1 VENLLLYFLIFIGG
15 ALTSSLLS
23 YILTFG
29 YSILTMKKTVFDCL
43 LVIARNVQAAY
54 DIHELKNL
62 ALEIAGKDEKFI
74 DFQKKL
80 DQKELKSLKN
90 TIIRNFINSVPPK
103 YDNIIPFS
111 DWDSAML
118 YLETE
123 IKTRGKNNE

>member
-1 VENLLLYFLIFIGG
+1 
-15 ALTSSLLS
+15 
-23 YILTFG
+23 
-29 YSILTMKKTVFDCL
+29 MKKTVFDCL
-43 LVIARNVQAAY
+43 LVIARNVQAVY